1 MKNFNSKSLVTVGIP
16 VYNGGK
22 YIEKR
27 IESIIKQTYQ
37 NFEIIISDNASTD
50 NTSKICEKFLIDEK
64 IHYYKQKTN
73 IGIFKNFNYLITNAK
88 GKYFVI
94 ASVDDKWEPTFLE
107 KNVEVLESNENIVG
121 SISKV
126 EFYGHQIKKQN
137 SKIFSIKKIIRRS
150 EFDPL
155 IDHVVEAKGNYEEK
169 AEKYLR
175 FNQGSFIHGLFRT
188 NAVKKIK
195 LDQSVLGWDL
205 CFILG
210 ILKFGDL
217 HVIDETLL
225 YKFSS
230 GLSSKGLLAL
240 AKSTNSFFDLFT
252 CFPFF
257 NWCRKNIG
265 MKFCIKN
272 LDWFIFGSI
281 FRWII
286 VAREYFLKNQ
296 N

>member
-1 MKNFNSKSLVTVGIP
+1 MDKFNSKSSVTVGIP
-16 VYNGGK
+16 VHNGEK

-50 NTSKICEKFLIDEK
+50 NTSKFCEKFSKDEK
-64 IHYYKQKTN
+64 IHYHKQKTN
-73 IGIFKNFNYLITNAK
+73 IGIFKNFNYLIANAK

-107 KNVEVLESNENIVG
+107 KNVRILDLNENIVG

-126 EFYGHQIKKQN
+126 EFFGHPIKKQN
-137 SKIFSIKKIIRRS
+137 SKIFWIKKIIRRS
-150 EFDPL
+150 KFDPL
-155 IDHVVEAKGNYEEK
+155 VDHVIEAKGNYEEK
-169 AEKYLR
+169 AGKYLR

-188 NAVKKIK
+188 NAVKEIK

-205 CFILG
+205 CFILA

-217 HVIDETLL
+217 HVINEILF

-252 CFPFF
+252 SIPFF

-265 MKFCIKN
+265 IRFCVKN

-286 VAREYFLKNQ
+286 VIREYFLKN
-296 N
+296 